1 MYMCHYFHNQYNT
14 YIYACTS
21 TGCGFQNLMQGQNF
35 DISRTICPQVGK
47 CCPKCNCLN
56 HLLMC
61 PIHLFGGIKG
71 AVSATPLFLFTSGMQ
86 FKEALSTY
94 ALKILEVYENGHQ
107 WLLGAQSIQCS
118 SHRHANIMSAF
129 RTRSEL
135 VPNSFETRQY
145 QRVNA
150 FTNSISKRDHCIH
163 VSSLL
168 SSFSLICCFLF
179 FALNIQR
186 HFCFTTF
193 FGYVTIVQ
201 CIILRDLL

>member
-21 TGCGFQNLMQGQNF
+21 TVHVCGFQNLMQGQNF

-107 WLLGAQSIQCS
+107 QLLGAQSIQCS
-118 SHRHANIMSAF
+118 SQTCEHHECVPNSF

-135 VPNSFETRQY
+135 V
-145 QRVNA
+145 
-150 FTNSISKRDHCIH
+150 
-163 VSSLL
+163 
-168 SSFSLICCFLF
+168 
-179 FALNIQR
+179 
-186 HFCFTTF
+186 
-193 FGYVTIVQ
+193 
-201 CIILRDLL
+201 